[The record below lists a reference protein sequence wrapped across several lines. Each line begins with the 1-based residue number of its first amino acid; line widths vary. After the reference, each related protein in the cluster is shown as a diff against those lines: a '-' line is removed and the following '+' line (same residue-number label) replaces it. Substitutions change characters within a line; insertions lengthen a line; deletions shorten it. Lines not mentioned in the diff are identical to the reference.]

1 MKKRVR
7 QAAIKL
13 MLLQEEFTKSE
24 LDEAASFLS
33 VGKTSD
39 LIDYLRETKP
49 TGCTT
54 SARSSAEDTDRL
66 SKVVQAL
73 EASDP
78 ERHSILAEFE
88 TMVREGAVVPTLGEI
103 KKLGSAVSK
112 QFEPGKSRKDSI
124 PRLMAVLAPMPLDE
138 MKEAIRKVTEQSK
151 LSEGSSSS
159 YARLAQHLIGSAQ
172 GGQ

>member
-33 VGKTSD
+33 NGKTRD

-49 TGCTT
+49 AGGTT
-54 SARSSAEDTDRL
+54 SARSTAEDTDRL

-73 EASDP
+73 ETRDP
-78 ERHSILAEFE
+78 ERHKILAEFE
-88 TMVREGAVVPTLGEI
+88 TMVREGTALATLDDI
-103 KKLGSAVSK
+103 RRVGSAASK

-124 PRLMAVLAPMPLDE
+124 PRLMAVLAPMPLGE
-138 MKEAIRKVTEQSK
+138 MKETIRKVTEQSK
-151 LSEGSSSS
+151 PSEESSSS
-159 YARLAQHLIGSAQ
+159 YARLAQYLIGSAQ